1 MITLTNNALNKL
13 KEILEEEDDDTLKV
27 RLAING
33 GGCSGFRYDFL
44 LEDLVSEDEDMVF
57 GDLVV
62 DSMSMMYLTDATIDY
77 VDDLQGSY
85 FKVINPNAQSTCGC
99 GSSFSV

>member
-1 MITLTNNALNKL
+1 MITLTDNALNKL

-57 GDLVV
+57 GDLVI

-77 VDDLQGSY
+77 VDEINGSY

>member
-1 MITLTNNALNKL
+1 MITLTDNALNKL

>member
-1 MITLTNNALNKL
+1 MITLTDNALNKL

-44 LEDLVSEDEDMVF
+44 LEDLVSEDEDIVF